1 VKRREFMTLLGGAA
15 AWPLAARAQPTMAFI
30 GLLSGAQLDDRQF
43 RAIRQGLKEA
53 GYIEG
58 RNIAIKYLSADGRF
72 ERLPALAAE
81 LVADPVAAIVAV
93 LSPTAAAAAKAA
105 TTTIPIVFAIGP
117 DPVDL
122 GLVSSLNRPGGNVT
136 GVTFLV
142 NALGGKRLELLH
154 DLVPRANVVGFL
166 INAENPTTESQ
177 IRDAKAAAR
186 NLGVEVL
193 ILSASSEREI
203 GAAFAIYVEQR
214 VNAVMIGA
222 DAFFLSRR
230 DQLVG
235 LAARHA
241 LPAIYYLREFA
252 VDGGLISYGTS
263 ITDGFRLAGD
273 YTARILKGEK
283 PADLPIQQTVKFE
296 LAVNLRTAKALG
308 LEIPAKLLALADEVI
323 E

>member
-1 VKRREFMTLLGGAA
+1 M
-15 AWPLAARAQPTMAFI
+15 
-30 GLLSGAQLDDRQF
+30 
-43 RAIRQGLKEA
+43 
-53 GYIEG
+53 
-58 RNIAIKYLSADGRF
+58 
-72 ERLPALAAE
+72 
-81 LVADPVAAIVAV
+81 
-93 LSPTAAAAAKAA
+93 
-105 TTTIPIVFAIGP
+105 
-117 DPVDL
+117 
-122 GLVSSLNRPGGNVT
+122 
-136 GVTFLV
+136 
-142 NALGGKRLELLH
+142 LH

-296 LAVNLRTAKALG
+296 LAVNLRTAKALR